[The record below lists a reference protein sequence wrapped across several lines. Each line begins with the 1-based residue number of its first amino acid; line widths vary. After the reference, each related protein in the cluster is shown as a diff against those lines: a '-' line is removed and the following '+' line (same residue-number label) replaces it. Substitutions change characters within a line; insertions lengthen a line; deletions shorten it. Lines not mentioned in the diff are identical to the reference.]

1 MVSARNTKAA
11 TSKSRSGS
19 SQHPASP
26 APPQPRRSAS
36 AAGGAAGVKTQGLD
50 STESISTRQRRVQPA
65 RSRRGGPGVGSCE
78 SDMMILETM
87 KRRCTSSPSVIRSLP
102 LPSLL
107 LILFP
112 PFFFTAYA
120 FATVVRES
128 VLTSVCAVENEPL
141 IPATTPFLLTTNSA
155 LVPAPAPA
163 PGPNS
168 NSNSDSNAAAASSS
182 TSEAAPHAQ
191 LNPLAYSR
199 YFDRPEV
206 RRAYMEQQLIQT
218 PEFSELPQ
226 DAHVGGRFRPR
237 NSEDVRA
244 FPLLFV
250 PYAPTHASL
259 FIYYTRRNDVNY
271 MPASRATPL

>member
-1 MVSARNTKAA
+1 MYVLPFRYPFT
-11 TSKSRSGS
+11 
-19 SQHPASP
+19 
-26 APPQPRRSAS
+26 
-36 AAGGAAGVKTQGLD
+36 
-50 STESISTRQRRVQPA
+50 
-65 RSRRGGPGVGSCE
+65 
-78 SDMMILETM
+78 
-87 KRRCTSSPSVIRSLP
+87 SPSLP
-102 LPSLL
+102 PPYPALL
-107 LILFP
+107 
-112 PFFFTAYA
+112 FFFTAYA

-128 VLTSVCAVENEPL
+128 VLTSVRAVENEPL

-168 NSNSDSNAAAASSS
+168 NSNSDSNAAVASSS

-250 PYAPTHASL
+250 PYAPIHASL